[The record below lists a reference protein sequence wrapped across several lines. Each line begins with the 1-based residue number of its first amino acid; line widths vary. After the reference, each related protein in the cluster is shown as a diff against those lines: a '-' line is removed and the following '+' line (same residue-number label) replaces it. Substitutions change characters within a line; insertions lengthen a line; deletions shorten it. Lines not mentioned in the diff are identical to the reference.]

1 MKKLLLIICI
11 MFSITLNAQT
21 DFSFGPKIGYK
32 SNYYI
37 RDLTVSD
44 PFIADFKD
52 ISDITLGAYGRLMFD
67 KFIIQPELIY
77 NYIAIDAWQCTGPVT
92 ILKNHSFSIPVYF
105 GYQFI
110 NRDNFNM
117 RVNVGPVVN
126 LNFDKYAD
134 NLIPSGCHI
143 APGEQLFD
151 DNMRISYIYW
161 DYNFANLAAAF
172 SLGADIYRFTIDL
185 GYSLGLTKVFY
196 DGIVTTDKIYPDNNI
211 IRQNTLTF
219 SVGYRFGK

>member
-1 MKKLLLIICI
+1 L
-11 MFSITLNAQT
+11 FSITLNAQT

-117 RVNVGPVVN
+117 RATAGPIVHFN
-126 LNFDKYAD
+126 IDYFIESMYQQLNYRFM
-134 NLIPSGCHI
+134 N
-143 APGEQLFD
+143 
-151 DNMRISYIYW
+151 
-161 DYNFANLAAAF
+161 
-172 SLGADIYRFTIDL
+172 LGAALNLGVDIYRFTIDL
-185 GYSLGLTKVFY
+185 GYSLGFTNVFHN
-196 DGIVTTDKIYPDNNI
+196 IDNPN
-211 IRQNTLTF
+211 IRQNSLTF
-219 SVGYRFGK
+219 TVGYRFGK

>member
-1 MKKLLLIICI
+1 

-32 SNYYI
+32 SNDYNFP
-37 RDLTVSD
+37 LGVSL
-44 PFIADFKD
+44 KNRGNL
-52 ISDITLGAYGRLMFD
+52 TLGAYGRFMFNNLV
-67 KFIIQPELIY
+67 IQPELMY
-77 NYIAIDAWQCTGPVT
+77 NYITICTGPVT
-92 ILKNHSFSIPVYF
+92 IKKNHSFALPVYL

-110 NRDNFNM
+110 NRDNFNI

-134 NLIPSGCHI
+134 NLIPSGCDI

-151 DNMRISYIYW
+151 DNMRVSYKYW

-185 GYSLGLTKVFY
+185 GYNLGLTKVFY
-196 DGIVTTDKIYPDNNI
+196 DGIVTTDKIYPNNNI